1 MESVM
6 SPNLLILCHP
16 LLFLSSVFPS
26 IRVFSNESALC
37 IRWLMYWIL
46 ASASVFPMNIK
57 GWFLLGLTGLIYLHS
72 NELSRVFSNSI
83 VWKMNSS
90 VLSCFYSST
99 LTSVHDYIKNI
110 ALTIWTLAGKVIS
123 LPFNILSRLV
133 IAFLPKG
140 NCLLILWLQSSST
153 VILEPKKIKPITIS
167 ILFPSICHEV
177 MESDAMTFIFWIL
190 SCKPSFS
197 FFSFTFIKQLF
208 SSSWFLPLGWYHL
221 HIWGCWYFF
230 WQYSLCFI
238 QPSISNDVL
247 CIEVK

>member
-16 LLFLSSVFPS
+16 LLFLSSVFP
-26 IRVFSNESALC
+26 NESALC

-57 GWFLLGLTGLIYLHS
+57 GWFLLGLSGLIYLHS
-72 NELSRVFSNSI
+72 NELSRVFSSSI

-99 LTSVHDYIKNI
+99 LTSVHDCIKNI

-123 LPFNILSRLV
+123 LPFNMLSRLV

-140 NCLLILWLQSSST
+140 NCLLILWLQSSSA

-167 ILFPSICHEV
+167 ILFPSICHKWRGWNQ
-177 MESDAMTFIFWIL
+177 MPW
-190 SCKPSFS
+190 PSFFEYWVVS
-197 FFSFTFIKQLF
+197 HLF
-208 SSSWFLPLGWYHL
+208 HSSDSLSSSSSSVPLGFCH
-221 HIWGCWYFF
+221 
-230 WQYSLCFI
+230 
-238 QPSISNDVL
+238 
-247 CIEVK
+247 